1 MAGRADL
8 IDEWVEWLESGAV
21 QDGHTELMRSL
32 VSDSF
37 SSPSK
42 KGSDGARSE

>member
-8 IDEWVEWLESGAV
+8 IGEWIEWLESGAV

-42 KGSDGARSE
+42 KGSDGSTF